1 MMPDPLLAEDEP
13 TLVLESFAEVFGFVF
28 KELGASG
35 LRDVV
40 ALSGVYREDLEKA
53 AIALALVGLTKAGA
67 IVAEHVPN
75 ARPASEAPRNETE
88 FRAELEANR
97 QRQEEF
103 LTRKSNA

>member
-1 MMPDPLLAEDEP
+1 MSLEPQPTEDED
-13 TLVLESFAEVFGFVF
+13 LGLESFAEVFGFVF
-28 KELGASG
+28 KEFGASG

-40 ALSGVYREDLEKA
+40 ALSGLYREDLDRAALELALIGVTKA
-53 AIALALVGLTKAGA
+53 AD

-75 ARPASEAPRNETE
+75 ARLASEGPRNETE
-88 FRAELEANR
+88 FRAELEADR